1 MYSKNYELRYSDMDT
16 NCNIKK
22 SAVIDLLQDVSIMH
36 ANSVGLDHDKFESIH
51 IACLLAN
58 WRIKYIKPLIPFET
72 VTVKTGIMKITK
84 CETYRKYEIWQ
95 NGECIVIATAL
106 WFTVNTETMK
116 ISRMTEELFS
126 VFECVTEEDNNLPCD
141 KLRPEENTEFIG
153 STTVEKRDLD
163 SNNHMNNVKSVE
175 VALNRVPENY
185 EFSEI
190 QVKYRKEL
198 KDGETISVYGK
209 ETENGLY
216 REIRNE
222 NKDVCVLISINR

>member
-1 MYSKNYELRYSDMDT
+1 MYSKDYELRYSDMDT

-22 SAVIDLLQDVSIMH
+22 SAVMDLLQDVSINH
-36 ANSVGLDHDKFESIH
+36 ANSVGLDHDKFESVCV
-51 IACLLAN
+51 ACLLAN
-58 WRIKYIKPLIPFET
+58 WRIKFIKPLTPFEG

-84 CETYRKYEIWQ
+84 CETYRK
-95 NGECIVIATAL
+95 VVATAL
-106 WFTVNTETMK
+106 WFTVNTQTMR

-175 VALNRVPENY
+175 VALNRVPQNY
-185 EFSEI
+185 EFCEI

-198 KDGETISVYGK
+198 KEGEAISVYGK
-209 ETENGLY
+209 DMENGLY
-216 REIRNE
+216 REIRNA
-222 NKDVCVLISINR
+222 NGDVCVLIYIND